1 MWAILCLSG
10 LRREVDFYRCG
21 VGIGISAGRRL
32 FACDGL
38 GLGEKVGM
46 ASLKNDPSHFTIL
59 NLDPDHP
66 GGGPFVVMQMASDPE
81 DPSFRERCF
90 LLSKE
95 GTWLRLIDFLGDD
108 KGLLGR
114 FLFSDFGEIGD
125 FLSSVSG
132 PPLMEEI
139 ATSREKSQQKLV
151 EIASVGGLRSYL
163 RELLASVPKRR
174 G

>member
-1 MWAILCLSG
+1 MS
-10 LRREVDFYRCG
+10 
-21 VGIGISAGRRL
+21 
-32 FACDGL
+32 
-38 GLGEKVGM
+38 
-46 ASLKNDPSHFTIL
+46 SLQNDPSHFTIL

-66 GGGPFVVMQMASDPE
+66 GGGPFVVMQMASDPG
-81 DPSFRERCF
+81 DPGFRERCF

-108 KGLLGR
+108 KALLAR
-114 FLFSDFGEIGD
+114 FLFSDFGEIGV

-132 PPLMEEI
+132 PPRMDELV
-139 ATSREKSQQKLV
+139 TSRDRSQQKLE

-163 RELLASVPKRR
+163 RELLASVPKR